1 MEISYSDILDK
12 SKIIDIRSK
21 LDYEDNNIGTI
32 NIPRLVLLSDPDLYM
47 NKVDNYYLLCERGT
61 VSLSCA
67 RILNALG
74 FKCYSIKG
82 GINNI

>member
-1 MEISYSDILDK
+1 MEIEYYDISDK

-21 LDYEDNNIGTI
+21 LDYEEKNIGSK
-32 NIPRLVLLSDPDLYM
+32 NIPRWILLSDPDSYL
-47 NKVDNYYLLCERGT
+47 NKIDNYFLLCDEGT
-61 VSLSCA
+61 VSISCA

-74 FKCYSIKG
+74 YKCYSIKG